1 MKRVLLGMLFAAAV
15 AGTAAAVPFT
25 VTFEEPSLPTGI
37 GTWFSGSGVVFDP
50 GWQLL
55 TPTLT
60 YPAHSGTHIVYSV
73 GPTAWINFIEPV
85 RFVDAWFTTTSNAFP
100 GLHMEAYS
108 GLSGTGTL
116 IDTATMLKNARSID
130 PMRVES
136 PNGEIMSVVIHD
148 TGNAFTMD
156 DVTFDPVPEPATI
169 SLLLAAI
176 GLTILRK
183 RRE

>member
-1 MKRVLLGMLFAAAV
+1 MLLAAAI

-25 VTFEEPSLPTGI
+25 VTFEEPSLPTTI
-37 GTWFSGSGVVFDP
+37 GTWFSGSGIAFDP

-55 TPTLT
+55 TPSLT
-60 YPAHSGTHIVYSV
+60 YPAHSGTHIVYSE
-73 GPTAWINFIEPV
+73 GPTAWINFTEPV
-85 RFVDAWFTTTSNAFP
+85 RSVEAWFTSTSNAYP
-100 GLHMEAYS
+100 SLYLEAYS

-116 IDTATMLKNARSID
+116 IATASLIKNAHSID

-136 PNGEIMSVVIHD
+136 PDGEIMSVVIHD

-156 DVTFDPVPEPATI
+156 DVTFDPVPEPATV
-169 SLLLAAI
+169 SLLLAGI

-183 RRE
+183 RRK